1 MLKQVQHDV
10 EKIGERMTLLQ
21 SLIAFAIAGGLLTIT
36 PGVDTLM
43 VLRTAAVEGPRRA
56 TLAALGIGSG
66 LIVWGGA
73 VALGMGAL
81 MATEPMLFLAAKWTG
96 ALYLG
101 WLGLGLLL
109 RPRDRL
115 DGTPAVRQA
124 HSGSAL
130 RWYRRGLVTNLLNP
144 KIGIFYLSFLPQ
156 FVPAGFAPGPF
167 IFLLASLHILMGL
180 AWFAGLIA
188 ATVPLGR
195 VLARPVVVR
204 RMDRACGALF
214 MGFGLRLALAR

>member
-1 MLKQVQHDV
+1 
-10 EKIGERMTLLQ
+10 MTLFQ

-43 VLRTAAVEGPRRA
+43 VLRTATIEGPRRA
-56 TLAALGIGSG
+56 MLAALGIGSG

-73 VALGMGAL
+73 VALGMGSL
-81 MATEPMLFLAAKWTG
+81 MAAEPMLFGAVRWAG

-101 WLGLGLLL
+101 WIGLGLLL
-109 RPRDRL
+109 RPRNRL
-115 DGTPAVRQA
+115 ELAPDGRPAA
-124 HSGSAL
+124 SGGAL
-130 RWYRRGLVTNLLNP
+130 LWYRRGLVTNLLNP

-167 IFLLASLHILMGL
+167 IFLLACLHILMGL

-195 VLARPVVVR
+195 MLARPAFVR
-204 RMDRACGALF
+204 RLDRACGALF
-214 MGFGLRLALAR
+214 VGFGARLLVAR